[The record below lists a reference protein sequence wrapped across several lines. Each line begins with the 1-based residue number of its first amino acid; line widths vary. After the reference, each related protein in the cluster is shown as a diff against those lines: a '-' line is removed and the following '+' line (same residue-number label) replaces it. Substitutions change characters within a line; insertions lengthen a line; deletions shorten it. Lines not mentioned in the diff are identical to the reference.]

1 VGKRSRFKTF
11 ELVLYGPFTDTVHR
25 VRDVLM
31 STSPVTVHF
40 ITQGKTNMES
50 RMAEMQTSFEAQ
62 RNKHPLQQ

>member
-1 VGKRSRFKTF
+1 
-11 ELVLYGPFTDTVHR
+11 
-25 VRDVLM
+25 M